1 MSLGLSDNRNRQRQR
16 RQVFGF
22 LFRWGLVLAVGL
34 GVGLWAKNIGTE
46 VANQEVRVLEDRLSD
61 VTTESATLRSEIAG
75 LKAALRAERD
85 RVSDWQDRYEAD
97 VPNVDEARILA
108 AARQRIASGIST
120 DRLAA
125 VVGLARDDIACEPLG
140 NTKRFIVNN
149 EIQSGANGSVS
160 FANGAVTITA
170 SGEAARNAGGQPVGW
185 FDPGKPVTAIF
196 SHLGGET
203 FQTEGL
209 LPLHH
214 SVAVGD
220 TEFRFSLVAGAR
232 AFIQVTGEACP
243 YP

>member
-1 MSLGLSDNRNRQRQR
+1 M
-16 RQVFGF
+16 
-22 LFRWGLVLAVGL
+22 
-34 GVGLWAKNIGTE
+34 
-46 VANQEVRVLEDRLSD
+46 
-61 VTTESATLRSEIAG
+61 
-75 LKAALRAERD
+75 
-85 RVSDWQDRYEAD
+85 
-97 VPNVDEARILA
+97 DEAKILA
-108 AARQRIASGIST
+108 AARQRIASGISIE
-120 DRLAA
+120 RLAS

-185 FDPGKPVTAIF
+185 FDPGKPVTATF

-203 FQTEGL
+203 FRAEGL

-220 TEFRFSLVAGAR
+220 REFRFSLVAGAR
-232 AFIQVTGEACP
+232 AFIQVTGEVCP

>member
-1 MSLGLSDNRNRQRQR
+1 MSLGLSDNRNRLRRR

-22 LFRWGLVLAVGL
+22 VFRWGLVLAVGL

-46 VANQEVRVLEDRLSD
+46 VANQEVRVLEGRLSD

-75 LKAALRAERD
+75 LTAALHSERD
-85 RVSDWQDRYEAD
+85 RVDEWRQRYEAD
-97 VPNVDEARILA
+97 VPNAQEAEILA
-108 AARQRIASGIST
+108 AARERIAEGIST
-120 DRLAA
+120 ERLTA
-125 VVGLARDDIACEPLG
+125 VVGLTRDDVECEPLG
-140 NTKRFIVNN
+140 STKRFIVNN

-160 FANGAVTITA
+160 FANGAITISA
-170 SGEAARNAGGQPVGW
+170 NGEAARNAAGQPVGW

-196 SHLGGET
+196 GHLGGET
-203 FQTEGL
+203 FQAAGL

-214 SVAVGD
+214 AVAVGD
-220 TEFRFSLVAGAR
+220 TEYRFSLVAGPQ

>member
-1 MSLGLSDNRNRQRQR
+1 MSLGFSDNRNRLRRR

-22 LFRWGLVLAVGL
+22 VFRWGLVLAVGL

-46 VANQEVRVLEDRLSD
+46 VANQEVRVLEGRLSD
-61 VTTESATLRSEIAG
+61 ITTESATLRSEIAG
-75 LKAALRAERD
+75 LTAALRTERD

-97 VPNVDEARILA
+97 VPNVDEAEILA
-108 AARQRIASGIST
+108 AARLRIDSGIST
-120 DRLAA
+120 DRLTA

-140 NTKRFIVNN
+140 STKRFIVNN

-160 FANGAVTITA
+160 FVNGAVTITA

-185 FDPGKPVTAIF
+185 VDPGKPVTAIF

-203 FQTEGL
+203 SQTEGL

-220 TEFRFSLVAGAR
+220 TEFRFSLIAGAR

-243 YP
+243 FP